1 MQIPDVQG
9 TITDVLETVATFVD
23 KLHTQDHQRNAGN
36 VVTNCVKSQKVYMC
50 IELSIFRS

>member
-1 MQIPDVQG
+1 MQILDVQG

-23 KLHTQDHQRNAGN
+23 KLHTQDHHRNA
-36 VVTNCVKSQKVYMC
+36 VATNCVKSKKVCMC